1 MSRIETLLTQAQA
14 RRDAGDWDE
23 AARLFVQAAEARP
36 EDAVIRQ
43 NLALARY
50 ATGDHAGAADA
61 AARAV
66 AIEGTLWQARALL
79 ARIAREGGQPLAAEA
94 QWRAVLAHDP
104 DSAPAAMALADLR
117 LNVFG
122 DAAGAAAL
130 AARVAERP
138 GWEADAELTQLMAA
152 LYTGAIP
159 PGALTDRLK
168 AFARAHLQRP
178 AAPTRRL
185 REGRRRVGIMSPLL
199 TVSPVYHLTF
209 STWAAL
215 APAHDLVFFHR
226 GIRADGATERFRDLA
241 HEWHDVAHLE
251 PDQLAERLVAAE
263 LDVVFDLGG
272 WSDAGG
278 LAALSTRPA
287 ARAYTWVGGQSATT
301 GLSAFDGWIGDKW
314 QSPAANRGLYAEPLV
329 EIDRGYC
336 DYTPPP
342 AIAALR
348 DRPKSGVALV
358 GNPVKIVPALASA
371 WPEGV
376 TEVTLIDRRYAH
388 SPVLDRVRAVL
399 APMGVRVAAVVT
411 PDGHDA
417 YLEAVAHHAA
427 IVNTAPYAAGLTAV
441 EAYQLGLRV
450 IGPPSGGPLFA
461 HRHLLSH
468 ARTRG
473 RNPTLSR
480 QIAALIAA
488 PSVPA

>member
-1 MSRIETLLTQAQA
+1 MDGIDPLLTQAQA
-14 RRDAGDWDE
+14 RRDAGDWAG
-23 AARLFVQAAEARP
+23 AARLFAQAAEARP
-36 EDAVIRQ
+36 GDAAVAQ

-50 ATGDHAGAADA
+50 AAGDRRGAGEA
-61 AARAV
+61 AAQAV
-66 AIEGTLWQARALL
+66 AIDGAMWQARALM

-94 QWRAVLAHDP
+94 QWRAVLGHDP
-104 DSAPAAMALADLR
+104 DSAPALMALADLH

-122 DAAGAAAL
+122 DAAAAAGL
-130 AARVAERP
+130 AARVADRP
-138 GWEADAELTQLMAA
+138 DWAADAELTQLMAA
-152 LYTGAIP
+152 LYTGAIA

-168 AFARAHLQRP
+168 AFACAHLQRS
-178 AAPTRRL
+178 AAPVQTL

-199 TVSPVYHLTF
+199 SASPVYYLTF

-215 APAHDLVFFHR
+215 ASTHDLVFFAR
-226 GIRADGATERFRDLA
+226 GTRADWATERFRDLA
-241 HEWHDVAHLE
+241 AEWHDVAHLE
-251 PDQLAERLVAAE
+251 TDQLAARFVAAE

-272 WSDAGG
+272 WSDSGG
-278 LAALSTRPA
+278 LAALSTCPA

-301 GLSAFDGWIGDKW
+301 GLAAFDGWIGDRW

-342 AIAALR
+342 GLAPLR
-348 DRPKSGVALV
+348 DRSKAGVALV
-358 GNPVKIVPALASA
+358 GNPVKIVPALASV

-388 SPVLDRVRAVL
+388 APVLDRVRAVL
-399 APMGVRVAAVVT
+399 APIGVRVSAVIT
-411 PDGHDA
+411 PDSHDA
-417 YLEAVAHHAA
+417 YLEAVARHAA

-461 HRHLLSH
+461 QRHLLSH

-480 QIAALIAA
+480 QIAALIG
-488 PSVPA
+488 ST